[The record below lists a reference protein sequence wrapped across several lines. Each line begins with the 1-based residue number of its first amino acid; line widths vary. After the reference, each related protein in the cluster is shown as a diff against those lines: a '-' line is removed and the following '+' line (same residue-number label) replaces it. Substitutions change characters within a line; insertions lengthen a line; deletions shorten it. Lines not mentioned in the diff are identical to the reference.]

1 MMKLTLPRMGYSY
14 IGFRAVFDVLGHEF
28 IEPLPLTKRTLDLG
42 VKHAPE
48 FACFPFKLTLGNL
61 IEALE
66 TGRVDTIITAGGIGP
81 CRYGFYGVMYEKIL
95 KEELGYSFDFIL
107 LDPPIKPYGNFKRV
121 WEIVKKWKSEL
132 SWGEF
137 FRRVVQGFKLAWK
150 KLKRVEEL
158 EALVLKKRGWVKDV
172 SRIDGILKNALGKI
186 DRAKELEDVDLA
198 FEEAKRDI
206 ESITPDRDEVLKVGI
221 VGEIYTVLEPF
232 SNLNTERLLNER
244 GVEIERS
251 VWTTEFIEYNIFP
264 GLPFPLKQIVG
275 YSTKEKIEEYSK
287 PYLNEFVGGHGRESV
302 AHTVMFYKMG
312 FDGVVHIL
320 PFSCMPEIVARG
332 ILERVSKELDFPI
345 LSLSF
350 DEFTGEAGLITR
362 LEAFIDLLNMRKKK
376 RRAVA

>member
-1 MMKLTLPRMGYSY
+1 MKLTLPRMGYSY

-275 YSTKEKIEEYSK
+275 YDTKEKIEEYSK